1 MKMRSFVALMS
12 VFVFSVAVATLS
24 QNASA
29 AEIAFTETFDTGN
42 ANWANSASAAFVTHV
57 PTGGVGDSGY
67 VSTVRSFQ
75 EIEDGTSV
83 TFRGQDEF
91 MSSGGA
97 FEGNWIDLGYTGLSF
112 AVRHN
117 APVPVAFSARASG
130 PGNFPGAT
138 AVIFG
143 PPVLPNTWTTLDFDF
158 SRESPSIVTFEGSDY
173 DTVFSNV
180 GHVQVTVSVPAGF
193 EMSQAAV
200 TFDLDNVS
208 VSTPEPTSLVL
219 MSLFGLAA
227 CGRRKRCN

>member
-1 MKMRSFVALMS
+1 MKMRSFVALLNPLAFAM
-12 VFVFSVAVATLS
+12 AVSIVSPT
-24 QNASA
+24 ASA
-29 AEIAFTETFDTGN
+29 GELAFTETFDTGN
-42 ANWANSASAAFVTHV
+42 ANWANSASDAFVTHV

-67 VSTVRSFQ
+67 VSTVRTFA
-75 EIEDGTSV
+75 EIENGTSV

-91 MSSGGA
+91 NSSGGA
-97 FEGNWIDLGYTGLSF
+97 FEGNWIDLGYTGVSY

-117 APVPVAFSARASG
+117 APVPVSFSARVSR
-130 PGNFPGAT
+130 PDNFPGAT

-158 SRESPSIVTFEGSDY
+158 SRGSPSIVTFEGSNY

-193 EMSQAAV
+193 EMSQAPV

-219 MSLFGLAA
+219 LSLFGLAA
-227 CGRRKRCN
+227 YSRRNRQ